1 MILQLLEQDGFSLK
15 RVANTGGGEYAG
27 ACPWCGGNDRFRVWP
42 ESGRYWCRGCDAKG
56 DAIQYLRDF
65 RELSFEEASSLTGKT
80 TTATATARPTA
91 PSAWVPET
99 PQAPPETWQETARS
113 FLDWSVANLWAD
125 QGATMRQWLH
135 EQKGLSD
142 ETIREARLGH
152 NPTYDPQPGASWG
165 ISDDVIVYLSEGLV
179 IPTIQGETI
188 HRLKI
193 RRTNP
198 GKYSRYMNVTGSGNS
213 IMLWG
218 KDKDAVVAV
227 ESELDAI
234 LLNQEAGDLCTVI
247 ALAGA
252 TNKPDS
258 RTDSI
263 LKQAKVILI
272 ALDTD
277 EAGANA
283 AWSFW
288 PKQYVRKVKRWPC
301 LLGKDPS
308 DSWKNGLDLRQWIK
322 VGLTITPP
330 AENERLITNPGAPES
345 SLPCEP
351 PPPEPPPIDAAD
363 QGLIDWFTSAE
374 LPQEPFD
381 LDCAR
386 RVTDPKKF
394 FDALRREIA
403 GRQSSPRWKCG
414 ATQADLRSLK
424 LFLSKY

>member
-1 MILQLLEQDGFSLK
+1 MNILELIQGDGFQFK
-15 RVANTGGGEYAG
+15 KVANTGGGEYAG
-27 ACPWCGGNDRFRVWP
+27 ACPWCGGTDRFRVWP

-56 DAIQYLRDF
+56 DAIQYLGDF
-65 RELSFEEASSLTGKT
+65 RKLSFKEASSLTGKST
-80 TTATATARPTA
+80 TATARPAT
-91 PSAWVPET
+91 PQAWVPET
-99 PQAPPETWQETARS
+99 PQAPPEAWQEGASS
-113 FLDWSVANLWAD
+113 FLDLFVGNLWSD
-125 QGATMRQWLH
+125 QGATMRQWLY
-135 EQKGLSD
+135 EQKGLSEKTMRD
-142 ETIREARLGH
+142 SRLGF
-152 NPTYDPQPGASWG
+152 NPKYKSQFGASWG
-165 ISDDVIVYLSEGLV
+165 LSDDVIVHLSEGLV

-218 KDKDAVVAV
+218 KDKEAVVVV

-277 EAGANA
+277 EAGAKA
-283 AWSFW
+283 TWDFW
-288 PKQYVRKVKRWPC
+288 LKAYGAKVKRWPTIG
-301 LLGKDPS
+301 GKDPS
-308 DSWKNGLDLRQWIK
+308 EARLNGLNLRDWI
-322 VGLTITPP
+322 LAAI
-330 AENERLITNPGAPES
+330 LPEVDTGQEQAS
-345 SLPCEP
+345 SLKGKET
-351 PPPEPPPIDAAD
+351 PPPIDADD
-363 QGLIDWFTSAE
+363 QELIDWLMSAE

-386 RVTDPKKF
+386 RVLDPAKF
-394 FDALRREIA
+394 FDSLRREIA
-403 GRQSSPRWKCG
+403 GRQSSPRWRCG
-414 ATQADLRSLK
+414 ATQADLRRLKENSLK
-424 LFLSKY
+424 KMKEI